1 MVDPDSISHPLA
13 GIIYD
18 PATMSLTAQLS
29 AGVELK
35 ESHLGNMYSDPL
47 EAERMAL
54 RVNSQIQTFVNSHE
68 NTNVV
73 KDEPVELGPVK
84 TVDTDVESPNN

>member
-13 GIIYD
+13 GVVYD
-18 PATMSLTAQLS
+18 PATMSLTAQLA

-35 ESHLGNMYSDPL
+35 EAHLGNMYSDPL

-54 RVNSQIQTFVNSHE
+54 RANSQIQAFVNSHE
-68 NTNVV
+68 NTNDV

-84 TVDTDVESPNN
+84 TDDNDVEPSNN